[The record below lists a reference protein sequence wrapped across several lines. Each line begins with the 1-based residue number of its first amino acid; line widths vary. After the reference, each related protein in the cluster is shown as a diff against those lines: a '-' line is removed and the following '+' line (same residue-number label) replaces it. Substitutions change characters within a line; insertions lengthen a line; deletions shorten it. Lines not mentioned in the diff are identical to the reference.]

1 MTYEFEILMVHLFL
15 CFDAWHPSQ
24 QFFSNVSDELMV
36 YNFWFFIS
44 QMKDRVSKFEN
55 FLKENEL
62 KRRRA
67 IQKYQTEVK
76 LKEQKSTELEQLE
89 EELEM
94 LKTQ

>member
-1 MTYEFEILMVHLFL
+1 
-15 CFDAWHPSQ
+15 
-24 QFFSNVSDELMV
+24 MV

>member
-1 MTYEFEILMVHLFL
+1 MMWLMLYSTF
-15 CFDAWHPSQ
+15 
-24 QFFSNVSDELMV
+24 
-36 YNFWFFIS
+36 

-76 LKEQKSTELEQLE
+76 LKDQKSQELESLE
-89 EELEM
+89 DELEM

>member
-1 MTYEFEILMVHLFL
+1 MF
-15 CFDAWHPSQ
+15 
-24 QFFSNVSDELMV
+24 
-36 YNFWFFIS
+36 

-76 LKEQKSTELEQLE
+76 LKDQKSQELESLE
-89 EELEM
+89 DELEM

>member
-1 MTYEFEILMVHLFL
+1 MV
-15 CFDAWHPSQ
+15 
-24 QFFSNVSDELMV
+24 SN
-36 YNFWFFIS
+36 WFFIS

>member
-1 MTYEFEILMVHLFL
+1 
-15 CFDAWHPSQ
+15 
-24 QFFSNVSDELMV
+24 
-36 YNFWFFIS
+36 
-44 QMKDRVSKFEN
+44 MKDRVSKFEN

>member
-1 MTYEFEILMVHLFL
+1 MPLFL
-15 CFDAWHPSQ
+15 
-24 QFFSNVSDELMV
+24 
-36 YNFWFFIS
+36 
-44 QMKDRVSKFEN
+44 QMKDKVSKFEN

-76 LKEQKSTELEQLE
+76 MKEQKSAELQSLE
-89 EELEM
+89 EELEL

>member
-1 MTYEFEILMVHLFL
+1 MYSLNLNKNFL
-15 CFDAWHPSQ
+15 YINEKKKQNKKKTKKNKTKQKKNKH
-24 QFFSNVSDELMV
+24 FFP
-36 YNFWFFIS
+36 F

-76 LKEQKSTELEQLE
+76 LKDQKTKELESLE
-89 EELEM
+89 DELEM
-94 LKTQ
+94 LKAQ